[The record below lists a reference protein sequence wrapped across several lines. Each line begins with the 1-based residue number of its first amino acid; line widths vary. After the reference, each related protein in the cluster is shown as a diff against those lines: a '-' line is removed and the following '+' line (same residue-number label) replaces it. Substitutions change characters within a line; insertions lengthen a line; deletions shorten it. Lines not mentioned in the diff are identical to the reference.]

1 MQVYELKRIVED
13 NFEEEF
19 QKYIG
24 YLPLKE
30 KFYSKRNYKIG
41 LSILFVF
48 LIVIIILG
56 ILVEGVTPISLL
68 INVLIPRNIFMLLFN
83 ISIIYHLVAPTIVLD
98 FKEKKLQYQFKK
110 ISFSSISSLILK
122 SNFKLE
128 ITHNGGK
135 SVIYIGNVKNV
146 KRLVLIL
153 KKEFEEKLVIQ

>member
-41 LSILFVF
+41 LSILFVL

-68 INVLIPRNIFMLLFN
+68 INVLIPRNIFMLLFD

-98 FKEKKLQYQFKK
+98 FKKKLQYQFKK

>member
-24 YLPLKE
+24 YLPLKK

-41 LSILFVF
+41 LSILFVL

-68 INVLIPRNIFMLLFN
+68 INVLIPRNIFMLLFD

-98 FKEKKLQYQFKK
+98 FKKKVT
-110 ISFSSISSLILK
+110 ISI
-122 SNFKLE
+122 
-128 ITHNGGK
+128 
-135 SVIYIGNVKNV
+135 
-146 KRLVLIL
+146 
-153 KKEFEEKLVIQ
+153 